1 LFWRVDPSL
10 RLPSMRDSCLDL
22 KPGLADCWQRSDQR
36 VRVVRHGHNKH
47 QTVDVN
53 RVDDRRDMRR
63 FAAFAVILVGVLA
76 WAPFAF
82 AQQPN
87 SGGGE
92 GGGVQGAVGGGG
104 GNLPFTGLDL
114 RVFVVAALVLL
125 AGGLALRVLSTS
137 RS

>member
-1 LFWRVDPSL
+1 
-10 RLPSMRDSCLDL
+10 
-22 KPGLADCWQRSDQR
+22 
-36 VRVVRHGHNKH
+36 
-47 QTVDVN
+47 
-53 RVDDRRDMRR
+53 MRR

-76 WAPFAF
+76 WAPLAL

-87 SGGGE
+87 SGAGE

-114 RVFVVAALVLL
+114 
-125 AGGLALRVLSTS
+125 AGGLVLRVLSTS

>member
-1 LFWRVDPSL
+1 
-10 RLPSMRDSCLDL
+10 
-22 KPGLADCWQRSDQR
+22 
-36 VRVVRHGHNKH
+36 
-47 QTVDVN
+47 
-53 RVDDRRDMRR
+53 MRR

-125 AGGLALRVLSTS
+125 ASGLALRVLSTS
-137 RS
+137 RN

>member
-1 LFWRVDPSL
+1 
-10 RLPSMRDSCLDL
+10 
-22 KPGLADCWQRSDQR
+22 
-36 VRVVRHGHNKH
+36 
-47 QTVDVN
+47 
-53 RVDDRRDMRR
+53 MRR

-76 WAPFAF
+76 WTPLAL

-114 RVFVVAALVLL
+114 RVFAVAALVLL
-125 AGGLALRVLSTS
+125 AGGLVLRVLSTS